1 MKKVITILAL
11 IPTLCFGQWNQL
23 GADIDGQAANE
34 QSGTAI
40 SMNAAGTILINS
52 APRAMDA
59 GIMKGKA
66 RVFEWNGTSWLQKGS
81 DLVGTSQGD
90 VFGDAVSISSNGNII
105 VVGAPGFNNPSSH
118 PGYTRVY
125 EWNGSN
131 YIQKGTDIIGEANGN
146 SSGTAVSLSAD
157 GNTIAIGAGLNSNAN
172 GSFSGHCRIFEWN
185 GTSWVQKGADIDGE
199 AAQDFSGDAVSINAN
214 GTIVAVGAAGND
226 GVGTAFGHV
235 RVFQWNGTSW
245 VQMGADI
252 DGESILRVFGRA
264 LSLDSIGT
272 TFIAGGSASS
282 NGMLG
287 SVKIFNWNG
296 TNWVQKG
303 AILSGDTGSDFFGT
317 SVDIDGNGSTIVA
330 GTQGTTGY
338 AKVFKFIGGAWVQQ
352 GVNIIGEANGDQFGS
367 SSSISSNG
375 SILAAGTPGNDGNGI
390 SSGHV
395 RVFENSAVLSVENMD
410 FEDKISAIPNPAA
423 DFIKIH
429 SKRMIT
435 SYNIVSLDGRLVK
448 QKEGLNLREFPIDI
462 IDLTSGIYILTVQT
476 QGGKNSLKIIKQ

>member
-59 GIMKGKA
+59 GFMKGKA

-105 VVGAPGFNNPSSH
+105 AVGAPGFNNPSSP

-264 LSLDSIGT
+264 LSLNSIGT

-375 SILAAGTPGNDGNGI
+375 SIVAAGTLGNDGNGI

-395 RVFENSAVLSVENMD
+395 RIFENSAVLSVENMD

-429 SKRMIT
+429 SKCMIT

-462 IDLTSGIYILTVQT
+462 LDLTLGIYILTVQT